1 LVKPETNLVITTI
14 NSRVCEPEYYRK
26 WRENSF
32 PANNLEKEEVS
43 RIERES
49 K

>member
-1 LVKPETNLVITTI
+1 LVKPETNFVITTI
-14 NSRVCEPEYYRK
+14 NSRACEPEYYRK

-32 PANNLEKEEVS
+32 LANNLEKEEVS
-43 RIERES
+43 GIERES